1 LSNTRSKK
9 TQSTSKRKILGLFNE
24 GMELKAILAS
34 YAGDKIAIESIDTSK
49 LLTPLK
55 QLEEISG
62 GKTEEAELEGL
73 SAEDVFGISK
83 ETPEGDEAN
92 PFEGEKIG
100 EGEESEAPVSNEDIL
115 LSLLRRIPAE
125 KFNLSINLPAPIMN
139 TVLLKN
145 GYSKLKSKERERK
158 INAELSE
165 KLHGNVPKDQYDYV
179 ESEKDKLLAFGY
191 MGDVP
196 LIQLYDSIH
205 DRLEKKHKF
214 QLVCPN
220 EIAVLNLV
228 FYNYAPKEDEVIV
241 IVDITQKESRILVTK
256 GGKFIHM
263 ASIIREGASS
273 RTVLNT
279 IKGKLLYEQDIG
291 KIQDFGLM
299 VLTGKAKQ
307 LDAVE
312 FFQDNLGIEN
322 VEYVKLNSEKFIVSP
337 EDAASVQNFTGALGL
352 AISALKSDD
361 KSLYHLSLLPDYVQ
375 KRQQVFKIAWHGIL
389 ILILIFFLPMALNW
403 LNTHKRLQKENYE
416 REIEFLQK
424 SIDELGWVGPLV
436 DSLSFELGGLQREV
450 GKLDSLARGTRRA
463 TVIINKIY
471 EAARDINGLWF
482 TDLNVQSSGIELTGY
497 SVFRNRVPR
506 FIQRFPQARIESIA
520 PTEIREKT
528 VYQFKIVIEKIV
540 EDDKEFDPVAG
551 SD

>member
-1 LSNTRSKK
+1 
-9 TQSTSKRKILGLFNE
+9 
-24 GMELKAILAS
+24 
-34 YAGDKIAIESIDTSK
+34 
-49 LLTPLK
+49 
-55 QLEEISG
+55 
-62 GKTEEAELEGL
+62 
-73 SAEDVFGISK
+73 
-83 ETPEGDEAN
+83 
-92 PFEGEKIG
+92 
-100 EGEESEAPVSNEDIL
+100 
-115 LSLLRRIPAE
+115 
-125 KFNLSINLPAPIMN
+125 MN